1 MTVLWRV
8 SNEAKTFVRVKRG
21 HLYVQREHS
30 RGEGIRLV
38 GLFLLEGPVD
48 AGGDL
53 GYADGA
59 GKVGAL
65 GEAVHE
71 VAPGFG
77 AAGPGVGIGYR
88 VDEGHDAVA
97 DEDHG
102 GEVLCAGGCRDEH
115 VG

>member
-1 MTVLWRV
+1 MTVWWWV
-8 SNEAKTFVRVKRG
+8 SNAAKAFVLLKRG
-21 HLYVQREHS
+21 HS
-30 RGEGIRLV
+30 RGEEIRLV
-38 GLFLLEGPVD
+38 GLFLFEGPVD

-59 GKVGAL
+59 GEVGAA

-77 AAGPGVGIGYR
+77 AVLPGVGVGYR

-97 DEDHG
+97 NEDHG

-115 VG
+115 MG